1 MGQTNSE
8 SIGATPWRSMLHCG
22 TPDTRHG
29 GGCCIAVWWIYQG
42 GEEGSSGT
50 VSCLFSL
57 GSLNPPFSYP
67 PHMQTHKHTCR
78 NIWVLMKICC
88 TWCSCCEQ
96 FLEEKDIASMF
107 IVYNH
112 PFLSHLSCCCY
123 LLILFSWLPF
133 PLPRCLCYE
142 IYISILLRIPICKLL
157 IKSCASVAKSGR
169 IIITYYLL

>member
-1 MGQTNSE
+1 
-8 SIGATPWRSMLHCG
+8 MLHCG
-22 TPDTRHG
+22 TPDTRLG

-123 LLILFSWLPF
+123 LSLNSALVQMVCFTSFYNTKVMLDEQA
-133 PLPRCLCYE
+133 CLGDVICSMFAMTVEGLQNTE
-142 IYISILLRIPICKLL
+142 IQNKWWYDHFLTLR
-157 IKSCASVAKSGR
+157 
-169 IIITYYLL
+169 